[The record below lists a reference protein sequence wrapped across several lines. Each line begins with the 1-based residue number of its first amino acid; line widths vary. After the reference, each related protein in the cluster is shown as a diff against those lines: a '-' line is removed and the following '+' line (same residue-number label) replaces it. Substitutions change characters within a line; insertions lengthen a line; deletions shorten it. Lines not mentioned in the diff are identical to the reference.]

1 MELPQPRQKYEHWGW
16 RALSQGKEETSS
28 GQPATNWGA
37 QPTSAGSQQLHTH
50 QKDTRMRVTDRADES
65 HRQSRPR
72 V

>member
-37 QPTSAGSQQLHTH
+37 LTNLCRQSAAAHTSEGHEN
-50 QKDTRMRVTDRADES
+50 ES